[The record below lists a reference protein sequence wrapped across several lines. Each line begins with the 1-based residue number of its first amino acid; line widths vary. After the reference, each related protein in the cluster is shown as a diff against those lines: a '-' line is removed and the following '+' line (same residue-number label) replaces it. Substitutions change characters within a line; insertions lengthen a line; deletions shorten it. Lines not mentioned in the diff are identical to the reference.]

1 MARVGMIDFFDYRPQ
16 LDRYRDEFDAAIAR
30 VLASGRLILG
40 EEVEAFEE
48 EFARFVGVAHAV
60 GVGTGTDALT
70 LSLRALEIGP
80 GDEVVTVAN
89 AGVAPIAGIRASGA
103 SLRLVDVDPDTLL
116 LDPTR
121 LEAALGPNTRAIV
134 AVHLYGNPVDLGA
147 VLDVASSRGISVV
160 EDCAQA
166 HGARWQGR
174 SVGGL
179 GCVGCFS
186 FYPTKNIGAFGD
198 GGICVTDDPGRA
210 ARIREQRMYGFHG
223 DGFAHVEG
231 RNSRLDELQ
240 AAILRVKLAHFEADL
255 AERRALAQ
263 LYTSELEG
271 APVVP
276 VSGSGDGEHAYHLF
290 VVRSS
295 IRESVQAALEE
306 ARIGSAI
313 HYPVPVHKMD
323 AYSFLD
329 RPGELEI
336 SEQASQEVLSLP
348 LYPGLSQEAVGEV
361 GRALR
366 ESPGGLK
373 SSRP

>member
-1 MARVGMIDFFDYRPQ
+1 MIDFFDYRPQ

-30 VLASGRLILG
+30 VLASGRLVLG

-70 LSLRALEIGP
+70 LSLRALGVGE

-89 AGVAPIAGIRASGA
+89 AGVAPVAGIRASGA

-121 LEAALGPNTRAIV
+121 LAAALGPTTRAIV
-134 AVHLYGNPVDLGA
+134 AVHLYGNPVDLDA
-147 VLDVASSRGISVV
+147 VLDVASSRGIPVV

-174 SVGGL
+174 SVGGF

-198 GGICVTDDPGRA
+198 GGICVTDDPDRA

-240 AAILRVKLAHFEADL
+240 AAVLRVKLAHFEADL
-255 AERRALAQ
+255 AERRALAE
-263 LYTSELEG
+263 LYRSELEG

-276 VSGSGDGEHAYHLF
+276 VSRNGDGEHAYHLF

-348 LYPGLSQEAVGEV
+348 LDPGLSQEAVGEV
-361 GRALR
+361 GRVVR
-366 ESPGGLK
+366 ESPGGLE

>member
-1 MARVGMIDFFDYRPQ
+1 MIDFFDYRPQ
-16 LDRYRDEFDAAIAR
+16 LDRYRGEFDAAIAR
-30 VLASGRLILG
+30 VLASGQLILG

-70 LSLRALEIGP
+70 LSLRALGIGE

-89 AGVAPIAGIRASGA
+89 AGVAPVAAIRATGA

-116 LDPTR
+116 LDPAR
-121 LEAALGPNTRAIV
+121 LDAALGPATRAVV

-147 VLDVASSRGISVV
+147 VLDVASARGVPVV

-166 HGARWQGR
+166 HGARWNGR
-174 SVGGL
+174 SVGGI
-179 GCVGCFS
+179 GSVGCFS
-186 FYPTKNIGAFGD
+186 FYPTKNIGAYGD
-198 GGICVTDDPGRA
+198 GGICVTDDFELA

-231 RNSRLDELQ
+231 LNSRLDELQ
-240 AAILRVKLAHFEADL
+240 AAILRVKLKHFEADL
-255 AERRALAQ
+255 AERRGLAE
-263 LYTSELEG
+263 LYRTELEEG
-271 APVVP
+271 TPVVP
-276 VSGSGDGEHAYHLF
+276 VARSGGGEHAYHLF

-295 IRESVQAALEE
+295 IRDSVRAALEQ
-306 ARIGSAI
+306 ARIGAGI

-329 RPGELEI
+329 RPGELGV
-336 SEQASQEVLSLP
+336 SEQASQQVLSLP
-348 LYPGLSQEAVGEV
+348 LYPGLPEEAVGEV
-361 GRALR
+361 CRVLR
-366 ESPGGLK
+366 TCAGGPK

>member
-1 MARVGMIDFFDYRPQ
+1 MISFFDYRPQ

-70 LSLRALEIGP
+70 LSLRALGIGE

-89 AGVAPIAGIRASGA
+89 AGVAPVAAIRASGA
-103 SLRLVDVDPDTLL
+103 SLRLADVDPDTLL

-121 LEAALGPNTRAIV
+121 LDAVLGPATRAIV
-134 AVHLYGNPVDLGA
+134 AVHLYGNPVDLDA
-147 VLDVASSRGISVV
+147 VLDVASARGIPVL

-166 HGARWQGR
+166 HGARWHGR
-174 SVGGL
+174 SVGSVGR
-179 GCVGCFS
+179 VGCFS

-198 GGICVTDDPGRA
+198 GGICVTDDPDRA

-240 AAILRVKLAHFEADL
+240 AAILRVKLRHFEADL
-255 AERRALAQ
+255 AERRGLAE
-263 LYTSELEG
+263 LYRTELEG
-271 APVVP
+271 TPVVQ
-276 VSGSGDGEHAYHLF
+276 VARSRDGEHACHLF
-290 VVRSS
+290 VVRTSS
-295 IRESVQAALEE
+295 RDSVREALEQ
-306 ARIGSAI
+306 ARIGAAI

-329 RPGELEI
+329 RPGELGV
-336 SEQASQEVLSLP
+336 SEQASQQVLSLP
-348 LYPGLSQEAVGEV
+348 LYPGLSEEAVGEV
-361 GRALR
+361 CRVLRTSAGGPQGSRA
-366 ESPGGLK
+366 
-373 SSRP
+373 